1 MALLSL
7 QIHEICKKLQYIVG
21 GLQQSDVACYGLVKY
36 NSNDIE
42 RSILRKTSLTNVIKQ
57 YTDVDMISAI
67 ILYQFTW
74 LSLGM
79 QERLF
84 DRRGIAMWSPNGGG
98 DGSEETIYEP

>member
-1 MALLSL
+1 MTYKFKDSVRN
-7 QIHEICKKLQYIVG
+7 LQYTVV
-21 GLQQSDVACYGLVKY
+21 GLQQIDVTCYGYVKY
-36 NSNDIE
+36 NSNNIE
-42 RSILRKTSLTNVIKQ
+42 RWFLRKTSLTNVIKQ
-57 YTDVDMISAI
+57 YTDVDIISAI

-98 DGSEETIYEP
+98 DGSEETIYVL